1 MLYERMGHDDGRD
14 GRDCQPLL
22 QMMVAM
28 VVATAV
34 EMVAAMVDE
43 ATGDAMADEIISAAE
58 AVMTAEDSSH
68 PAVVI
73 SGLAATM
80 IGARAGMISPVTMAT
95 TGADD
100 RKVK

>member
-1 MLYERMGHDDGRD
+1 MIAGL
-14 GRDCQPLL
+14 
-22 QMMVAM
+22 A
-28 VVATAV
+28 ATTTTTTPASR
-34 EMVAAMVDE
+34 
-43 ATGDAMADEIISAAE
+43 ISAA
-58 AVMTAEDSSH
+58 VMMTAEDSSH

>member
-1 MLYERMGHDDGRD
+1 
-14 GRDCQPLL
+14 
-22 QMMVAM
+22 
-28 VVATAV
+28 
-34 EMVAAMVDE
+34 
-43 ATGDAMADEIISAAE
+43 
-58 AVMTAEDSSH
+58 MTAEDSSH